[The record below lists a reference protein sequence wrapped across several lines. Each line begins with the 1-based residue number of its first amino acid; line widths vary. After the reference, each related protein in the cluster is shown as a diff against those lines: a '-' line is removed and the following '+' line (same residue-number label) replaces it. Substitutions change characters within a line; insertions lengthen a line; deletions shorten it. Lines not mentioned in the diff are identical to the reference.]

1 MAIFNSWLLFLLLI
15 TTFLS
20 LIVGWL
26 SHRLISASRE
36 KILNQKI
43 RTLRET
49 ILEQKEEITQNNQL
63 TVSSAMDGLDGEAE
77 NRLTDSLA
85 DLQSHNQKL
94 QDSER
99 DLQVKLSQLYTKKQV
114 EISGLKTEMKDLRDR
129 LDSIKGQSTLEE
141 RIESPINENEQEWSA
156 ETQQDLAANNVADA
170 SLLDSVSNSST
181 TIEIDSQKQ
190 TIGRLENQLKIE
202 TDVYRR
208 RIDELEEKLEFAQL
222 TKTSGSSKED
232 KAAIKAV
239 SEQLAEKDAELI
251 AVRNQFDTLQQT
263 VAAAAAKAAS
273 ADITP
278 AKPIAPSSAE
288 PEPKAVTK
296 ATKRKVTKK
305 KAKKKVA
312 KKQPSK
318 KTMSKTAAVVRDD
331 LTRINGIGPKI
342 KELLYKNGV
351 TNFQQ
356 IATMKAADVREM
368 ADKLGNFRDRI
379 KRDEWVKQAKQLAK
393 K

>member
-26 SHRLISASRE
+26 SHRLISSSRE

-49 ILEQKEEITQNNQL
+49 IVEQKEEITQNNQFS
-63 TVSSAMDGLDGEAE
+63 VSSAVDGMEAE
-77 NRLTDSLA
+77 ADTRLTDSLVE
-85 DLQSHNQKL
+85 LQLRNQKL

-114 EISGLKTEMKDLRDR
+114 EISGLKTDMKDLRDR
-129 LDSIKGQSTLEE
+129 LESIKGQSTLEE
-141 RIESPINENEQEWSA
+141 WVELPMSENDQGKQA
-156 ETQQDLAANNVADA
+156 ETNQDNAASATVDA
-170 SLLDSVSNSST
+170 SMFNSAINSST

-222 TKTSGSSKED
+222 TKTTGSSKED
-232 KAAIKAV
+232 KAAMQAV

-251 AVRNQFDTLQQT
+251 ALRNQFDAWQKT
-263 VAAAAAKAAS
+263 AEAAAAKTSSIEIVEEKPTAS
-273 ADITP
+273 LSVKP
-278 AKPIAPSSAE
+278 A
-288 PEPKAVTK
+288 PKKVTK
-296 ATKRKVTKK
+296 TTKRKVTKK
-305 KAKKKVA
+305 KAKKKVT
-312 KKQPSK
+312 KKKISK
-318 KTMSKTAAVVRDD
+318 KTTTVRDD
-331 LTRINGIGPKI
+331 LTLINGIGPKI
-342 KELLYKNGV
+342 KGLLYKNGV

-356 IATMKAADVREM
+356 IANMKAADVREM

-379 KRDEWVKQAKQLAK
+379 KRDEWVKQAKQLVK